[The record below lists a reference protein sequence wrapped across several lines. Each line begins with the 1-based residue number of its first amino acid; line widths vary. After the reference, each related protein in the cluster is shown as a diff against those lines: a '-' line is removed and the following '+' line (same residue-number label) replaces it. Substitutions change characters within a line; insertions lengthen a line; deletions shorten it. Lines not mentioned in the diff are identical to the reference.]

1 MLFVRCE
8 DSKPPDILQPI
19 LNDNYMYNEHKQVSL
34 VGFFFIGI
42 RIILTN
48 LQRLGIALAANAD
61 NAVLP
66 QTPYTTMN
74 ITKRLKIMSLNK
86 VMLIGNVG
94 KDPEV
99 RYLDG
104 NNPNSGNTKVA
115 TFTLATTE
123 RYRDRNG
130 ELRENTEWHNIVAWR
145 NSADIAEKYIH
156 KGTQLYIEGK
166 LRTRS
171 WTDQT
176 GNKKYTTEITVDN
189 LQLLGRKPDNSGTQ
203 DGGQGYGQPALRQT
217 QGQAYA
223 QPQYQQGG
231 YQPVV
236 QQQAPQA
243 TQQSGYQQPVQQP
256 QTPANPVEVAAA
268 DMPQDDLPF

>member
-1 MLFVRCE
+1 
-8 DSKPPDILQPI
+8 
-19 LNDNYMYNEHKQVSL
+19 
-34 VGFFFIGI
+34 
-42 RIILTN
+42 
-48 LQRLGIALAANAD
+48 
-61 NAVLP
+61 
-66 QTPYTTMN
+66 
-74 ITKRLKIMSLNK
+74 MSLNK

-104 NNPNSGNTKVA
+104 NNNPNSGSTKVA

-130 ELRENTEWHNIVAWR
+130 ELRENTEWHNIMAWR
-145 NSADIAEKYIH
+145 NSADVAEKYIR
-156 KGTQLYIEGK
+156 KGTQVYIEGK

-176 GNKKYTTEITVDN
+176 GNKRYTTEITVDN
-189 LQLLGRKPDNSGTQ
+189 LQLLGRKSDNPGAQ
-203 DGGQGYGQPALRQT
+203 DGGQGYGQAQYQP
-217 QGQAYA
+217 QGQQGYGQPAFRQAQGPAGNAPQGSVGNAAQGPAYA

-231 YQPVV
+231 YQPVQQPSY
-236 QQQAPQA
+236 QQQAALRQA
-243 TQQSGYQQPVQQP
+243 QGPVQQP
-256 QTPANPVEVAAA
+256 QQQAPVNPIEVAAA